1 MKKLFVL
8 FIAAIACWTT
18 ATAQN
23 APEITF
29 ENMVHDFGTFNEEQ
43 GNVTHTFEFTNTG
56 KSDLIVQNV
65 SASCGCTTPNWTK
78 APVKPGEKGVIE
90 ATYNPTNRPGAFTKT
105 ITVTTNADT
114 VTLTIK
120 GEVIPKNREN

>member
-8 FIAAIACWTT
+8 FIAAVACCITV
-18 ATAQN
+18 TAQN
-23 APEITF
+23 APEIKF
-29 ENMVHDFGTFNEEQ
+29 EKMVHDFGTFNEEK
-43 GNVTHTFEFTNTG
+43 GNVTYTFEFTNTG

-65 SASCGCTTPNWTK
+65 NASCGCTTPNWTK
-78 APVKPGEKGVIE
+78 TPVKPGEKGVVD

-105 ITVTTNADT
+105 ITVNTNSGS

-120 GEVIPKNREN
+120 GEVIPKKQTK

>member
-8 FIAAIACWTT
+8 FIAAIACCTM

-23 APEITF
+23 ASGITF
-29 ENMVHDFGTFNEEQ
+29 GTTVHDFGTFNEEQ
-43 GNVTHTFEFTNTG
+43 GNVTYTFEFTNTG
-56 KSDLIVQNV
+56 TSDLIVQNV
-65 SASCGCTTPNWTK
+65 NASCGCTTPNWTK
-78 APVKPGEKGVIE
+78 TPVKPGEKGVVD

-105 ITVTTNADT
+105 ITVNTNAGN

-120 GEVIPKNREN
+120 GEVIPKNKK